1 MKFGTKKI
9 LALTLILMLSAIGCS
24 LVKGRGAG
32 ERAVVRFHEQFNSG
46 QYVDIYRQTDEGFR
60 KAASE
65 ADTRALFDGVRR
77 KLGTVKQTNQVRWN
91 VNATPMGTMVVLAY
105 ETEFTE
111 GKATEQFI
119 YHVSGENASL
129 YRYDIMSPLL
139 VTR

>member
-1 MKFGTKKI
+1 
-9 LALTLILMLSAIGCS
+9 
-24 LVKGRGAG
+24 
-32 ERAVVRFHEQFNSG
+32 
-46 QYVDIYRQTDEGFR
+46 
-60 KAASE
+60 
-65 ADTRALFDGVRR
+65 
-77 KLGTVKQTNQVRWN
+77 
-91 VNATPMGTMVVLAY
+91 MGTMVVLAY